1 MASLSATKVKDTY
14 VGLLKTTDNTGITS
28 TLKRVT
34 DGAGSD
40 TGLWLSD
47 AKAKVDALEIVSVTQ
62 DNTRTKFL
70 NWDAVDGVVGYYDF
84 TASDPAVSASESSG
98 DVTIT
103 TGTNAANTFTLISG
117 TNITLSLSGTDV
129 TIDAATGFDDWFYTS
144 YNTSSSSS
152 NTLTSAQSG
161 LTIDLAFTSN
171 GDSVV
176 TLPTA
181 AAGLRYTFVV
191 SDDTDDRGS
200 FKIKCGASDVFA
212 GGLAF
217 TNNGVRDS
225 VTEANNRTPYT
236 MYESADGSADNQIL
250 LDPDAVSSGGKA
262 GTWITC
268 VAISDS
274 TWFVNGHVFQEKTY
288 TEFVGGSTDQP
299 GMPDTVSDLFSQ
311 V

>member
-40 TGLWLSD
+40 TGLYLSD
-47 AKAKVDALEIVSVTQ
+47 AKAKVDALEIVSVSQ
-62 DNTRTKFL
+62 NNTRTKFL
-70 NWDAVDGVVGYYDF
+70 NWDASDGIVGYYDF
-84 TASDPAVSASESSG
+84 TASDPAVSASIASD

-129 TIDAATGFDDWFYTS
+129 TIDAATGFDDWFSTS
-144 YNTSSSSS
+144 YNTTASVTP
-152 NTLTSAQSG
+152 TLTSAQSG
-161 LTIDLAFTSN
+161 LTFDLSFT
-171 GDSVV
+171 GTGTGTI

-191 SDDTDDRGS
+191 SAQTDDRGS
-200 FKIKCGASDVFA
+200 FTIQCGASDGFA

-217 TNNGVRDS
+217 TNNGFRDAS
-225 VTEANNRTPYT
+225 VEANNRAPYT
-236 MYESADGSADNQIL
+236 VHESADPSTPPTQIL
-250 LDPDAVSSGGKA
+250 LDPDAVTSGGEA

-274 TWFVNGHVFQEKTY
+274 TWLVNGHVFQDKTY

-299 GMPDTVSDLFSQ
+299 GMPATLPALFS
-311 V
+311 